1 VPVATFCGI
10 RNQNGKLR
18 TGKFAHAP
26 VCVIS
31 GFRHTSTPPDFSN
44 FRKSTRYNSDSS
56 KRANVQAN
64 VMNLPRLRNFLHP
77 SRRLGT
83 SAGLSVPPSPS
94 DSGAFFSQL
103 FSFLQTP
110 SQPKNFA
117 QTYELG
123 QTLGSGRFGV
133 VHKGICRQHG
143 TEVAIKNIPKS
154 AISSFNSDFC
164 IKEELDILRF
174 LQNSGRRE
182 DVINIIDS
190 FEDDSDVFIVSDLYT
205 GGELFDHVVDK
216 GDDTLSEVAAARII
230 KQVLEAVQYLHKK
243 NVTHR
248 DLKPENIVFKSM
260 EKPDIV
266 LVDFGN
272 ATKFK
277 QGEFLYDQTGTSLYV
292 APEVLKGDGYDQ
304 RADAWSV
311 GVVLYITMTGEPPFE
326 GDTTHDIEENVM
338 RGNFRLDGGIWNYIS
353 DNGKDLVRKLMCVD
367 VNDRLTID
375 EALQHEWFTTV
386 QEDAAFPVP
395 ASVVAS
401 LRSSL
406 ETYSNEGKL
415 RRKIV
420 QKLSEDHFLD
430 RDNEDSN
437 VRDLKQLKHS
447 LKEMY
452 TSMDIDADGG
462 VSVVELGHALKKMN
476 VVTNVQGLDLI
487 TSQLEKEKNVTFE
500 DFFAAAAWHEIL
512 QFTVTADCSIQEEQK
527 LRDAFEY
534 FDMNGSGQIDASDL
548 HRMFGGSYDDAKT
561 LIQRYDVDDSGEI
574 CFEEFKLIF

>member
-1 VPVATFCGI
+1 M
-10 RNQNGKLR
+10 NHLR
-18 TGKFAHAP
+18 
-26 VCVIS
+26 V
-31 GFRHTSTPPDFSN
+31 
-44 FRKSTRYNSDSS
+44 
-56 KRANVQAN
+56 
-64 VMNLPRLRNFLHP
+64 LPR
-77 SRRLGT
+77 RRDFRFLGT
-83 SAGLSVPPSPS
+83 SAGLSIPPSS
-94 DSGAFFSQL
+94 SHSWGWLEQM

-110 SQPKNFA
+110 SKNFEER
-117 QTYELG
+117 YETT
-123 QTLGSGRFGV
+123 QKLGSGRFGV

-154 AISSFNSDFC
+154 TISSFNTDFRR
-164 IKEELDILRF
+164 EVDILWF
-174 LQNSGRRE
+174 LQKDEESAGPSAGRREDDILWFLQKDEESAGPSAGRRE

-190 FEDDSDVFIVSDLYT
+190 FEDEEDVFIVSEMYT

-216 GDDTLSEVAAARII
+216 GDDTLSEVTAARII
-230 KQVLEAVQYLHKK
+230 KQVLEAVQYLHSK

-277 QGEFLYDQTGTSLYV
+277 PGELLYDQTGTSLYV
-292 APEVLKGDGYDQ
+292 APEVLKGHGYDQ

-395 ASVVAS
+395 TSVVAS
-401 LRSSL
+401 LRTSL

-437 VRDLKQLKHS
+437 VRELKQLKQS

-487 TSQLEKEKNVTFE
+487 TSQLEKQGHVTFE
-500 DFFAAAAWHEIL
+500 DFFAAAASNEIL
-512 QFTVTADCSIQEEQK
+512 QFTVTADCSVQEEQK

-561 LIQRYDVDDSGEI
+561 LIQRYDVDGDGEI
-574 CFEEFKLIF
+574 CFEEFQKLIF

>member
-1 VPVATFCGI
+1 
-10 RNQNGKLR
+10 
-18 TGKFAHAP
+18 
-26 VCVIS
+26 
-31 GFRHTSTPPDFSN
+31 
-44 FRKSTRYNSDSS
+44 
-56 KRANVQAN
+56 
-64 VMNLPRLRNFLHP
+64 M
-77 SRRLGT
+77 
-83 SAGLSVPPSPS
+83 
-94 DSGAFFSQL
+94 
-103 FSFLQTP
+103 
-110 SQPKNFA
+110 
-117 QTYELG
+117 
-123 QTLGSGRFGV
+123 
-133 VHKGICRQHG
+133 
-143 TEVAIKNIPKS
+143 
-154 AISSFNSDFC
+154 
-164 IKEELDILRF
+164 
-174 LQNSGRRE
+174 
-182 DVINIIDS
+182 
-190 FEDDSDVFIVSDLYT
+190 
-205 GGELFDHVVDK
+205 
-216 GDDTLSEVAAARII
+216 
-230 KQVLEAVQYLHKK
+230 
-243 NVTHR
+243 
-248 DLKPENIVFKSM
+248 
-260 EKPDIV
+260 
-266 LVDFGN
+266 
-272 ATKFK
+272 
-277 QGEFLYDQTGTSLYV
+277 
-292 APEVLKGDGYDQ
+292 
-304 RADAWSV
+304 
-311 GVVLYITMTGEPPFE
+311 
-326 GDTTHDIEENVM
+326 
-338 RGNFRLDGGIWNYIS
+338 
-353 DNGKDLVRKLMCVD
+353 
-367 VNDRLTID
+367 
-375 EALQHEWFTTV
+375 

>member
-1 VPVATFCGI
+1 M
-10 RNQNGKLR
+10 
-18 TGKFAHAP
+18 
-26 VCVIS
+26 
-31 GFRHTSTPPDFSN
+31 
-44 FRKSTRYNSDSS
+44 
-56 KRANVQAN
+56 
-64 VMNLPRLRNFLHP
+64 MNLPRLRNFLHP

-83 SAGLSVPPSPS
+83 SAGL
-94 DSGAFFSQL
+94 SQL

-154 AISSFNSDFC
+154 TISSFNSDFC

-182 DVINIIDS
+182 DVINMIDS

-230 KQVLEAVQYLHKK
+230 KQVLEAVQYLHSK

-430 RDNEDSN
+430 RVNEDSN
-437 VRDLKQLKHS
+437 VRELKQLKQS

-487 TSQLEKEKNVTFE
+487 TSQLEKQDGHITFE
-500 DFFAAAAWHEIL
+500 DFFAAAASNEIL
-512 QFTVTADCSIQEEQK
+512 QFTVTADCSVQEEQK

-561 LIQRYDVDDSGEI
+561 LIQRYDVDGDGEI

>member
-1 VPVATFCGI
+1 
-10 RNQNGKLR
+10 
-18 TGKFAHAP
+18 
-26 VCVIS
+26 
-31 GFRHTSTPPDFSN
+31 
-44 FRKSTRYNSDSS
+44 
-56 KRANVQAN
+56 
-64 VMNLPRLRNFLHP
+64 M
-77 SRRLGT
+77 
-83 SAGLSVPPSPS
+83 
-94 DSGAFFSQL
+94 
-103 FSFLQTP
+103 
-110 SQPKNFA
+110 
-117 QTYELG
+117 
-123 QTLGSGRFGV
+123 
-133 VHKGICRQHG
+133 
-143 TEVAIKNIPKS
+143 
-154 AISSFNSDFC
+154 
-164 IKEELDILRF
+164 
-174 LQNSGRRE
+174 
-182 DVINIIDS
+182 INIIES
-190 FEDDSDVFIVSDLYT
+190 FEDDFIVTDLYT

-230 KQVLEAVQYLHKK
+230 KQVLEAVQYLHSK

-395 ASVVAS
+395 TSVVAS
-401 LRSSL
+401 LRTSL

-430 RDNEDSN
+430 RDNEDSISD
-437 VRDLKQLKHS
+437 VSDLKQLKQS

-487 TSQLEKEKNVTFE
+487 TSQLEKQGHVTFE
-500 DFFAAAAWHEIL
+500 DFFAAAASNEIL
-512 QFTVTADCSIQEEQK
+512 QFTVTADCSVQEEQK

-561 LIQRYDVDDSGEI
+561 LIQRYDVDGSGEI